1 MPFRRERRLLGVDV
15 EVALLAAREDHL
27 APLVGEAGEEIEEAL
42 ALAHA
47 GTVAGSWPGLRDRSS
62 SQPMRSRKTRSRSGS
77 WKISWRSP
85 SYCLNC
91 LSWLVACS
99 KNSRAA
105 FGSAI
110 RSAPP
115 HKTEGGANKL

>member
-27 APLVGEAGEEIEEAL
+27 APLVGEAGEEIEESL

-47 GTVAGSWPGLRDRSS
+47 CTVAGPCPGLRDVSS
-62 SQPMRSRKTRSRSGS
+62 SPPKTTRKTRSRAGS

-91 LSWLVACS
+91 LAWLVACS

-105 FGSAI
+105 F
-110 RSAPP
+110 
-115 HKTEGGANKL
+115 